1 MMLSN
6 EELVLRL
13 VLSAVLGG
21 IIGFERQ
28 SRRKSAGLR
37 TNVLVCLGSCLIMIM
52 SHEIYAA
59 VEGKTN
65 ADPARLAAQV
75 VSGIGFLGAGA
86 IMKEGLTVTG
96 LTTAA
101 CLWVV
106 AGVGLAVGGGYYA
119 GALVTTGLVFITLG
133 ALSRLDEWVMHE
145 KNMLI
150 TVHTLDR
157 PGQLVHINDCLD
169 DLRLRVRGIKV
180 KAAEDELWDD
190 TASGTPIYI
199 ELEVYNRQNV
209 KTMIVVDSL
218 KKLDGVFSVDV
229 S

>member
-1 MMLSN
+1 MIP
-6 EELVLRL
+6 EWELALRL

-21 IIGFERQ
+21 FIGYERQ

-37 TNVLVCLGSCLIMIM
+37 TNVLVCLGSCLIMIL
-52 SHEIYAA
+52 SVELYAG

-106 AGVGLAVGGGYYA
+106 AGVGLAVGSGYYV
-119 GALVTTGLVFITLG
+119 GALLTTFLVFITLG
-133 ALSRLDEWVMHE
+133 RLSRLDEWVMHE
-145 KNMLI
+145 RNLSI
-150 TVHTLDR
+150 VIHTIDK
-157 PGQLVHINDCLD
+157 PGQLMHISTCLE
-169 DLRLRVRGIKV
+169 DLHLKV
-180 KAAEDELWDD
+180 KGVKVKEDEDEAMDITDNRNLC
-190 TASGTPIYI
+190 I
-199 ELEVYNRQNV
+199 ELEVYNRQSV
-209 KTMIVVDSL
+209 KSVIIVSAL
-218 KKLDGVFSVDV
+218 KRLEGITSVDV
-229 S
+229 V